1 MRWSVA
7 ILAQV
12 LDQVKS
18 GIAYKPSFS
27 VHPRLSLPVWEATIA
42 ITSQLFGPYLAR
54 RRWEHLAFRL
64 IHEDLV
70 AVNQA
75 AAVLT
80 AVSDNSAPGP
90 HSSVVITA
98 HSAIGRW
105 AVPWQ
110 GLTAFHRGRRASQLA
125 SEFYGTHAIT
135 ARLARNH
142 PTPRP

>member
-1 MRWSVA
+1 MVGRE
-7 ILAQV
+7 V

-27 VHPRLSLPVWEATIA
+27 MRPRFSLPVWEATIA
-42 ITSQLFGPYLAR
+42 ITAQLFGPYLAR

-80 AVSDNSAPGP
+80 AVSDNFASGP
-90 HSSVVITA
+90 PSSEAITA
-98 HSAIGRW
+98 HSAIGLW
-105 AVPWQ
+105 AVLWQ
-110 GLTAFHRGRRASQLA
+110 GLTAFHRGRRASKLA
-125 SEFYGTHAIT
+125 SEFYGAHAIT